1 VKHSWRPCK
10 LTAFLALAALL
21 EPIRIT
27 VQAASLCRFLALAA
41 LLVMG
46 SFTTSVPASN
56 AAYAGACHSAPSA
69 LSASSTG
76 VVALTGR
83 VTREGTQD
91 YSRTTVTALLF
102 PSDTTRPPRS
112 WSRVCTNTQ
121 GDFTLLLYPEEKAA
135 LPPDMALPAERPSG
149 ATSTGGGWVFIRL
162 DFPNYGSEC
171 HWKPVD
177 GEVVKVG
184 WHNLEGGDVNKDGC
198 INIYDIV
205 RIIADFGN
213 ETAAPCF
220 VPYTPC
226 PPPDPAAEVAPA
238 SDVNGD
244 CRVNIFDLSI
254 AAENFTLCSNCP

>member
-1 VKHSWRPCK
+1 VKHSGSPRK
-10 LTAFLALAALL
+10 LTAL
-21 EPIRIT
+21 
-27 VQAASLCRFLALAA
+27 LALAA

-46 SFTTSVPASN
+46 DFTTDVLPGN
-56 AAYAGACHSAPSA
+56 AACAGTCRSAPAA
-69 LSASSTG
+69 LLASSNNR

-83 VTREGTQD
+83 VTREGTSD
-91 YSRTTVTALLF
+91 YSRTTVTTLLF
-102 PSDTTRPPRS
+102 PSDTTQPPRS

-121 GDFTLLLYPEEKAA
+121 GDFTLLLYPEEEAA

-149 ATSTGGGWVFIRL
+149 ATSAGGGWVFIRL
-162 DFPNYGSEC
+162 DFPGYGSEC

-177 GEVVKVG
+177 GEVVHVG

-205 RIIADFGN
+205 RIIADFGSA
-213 ETAAPCF
+213 TTVPCF
-220 VPYTPC
+220 VPYAPC

-244 CRVNIFDLSI
+244 CRVNIFDLTI